1 MKTFCGEVFLDQ
13 ETQNNMGSQYP
24 ISLEY
29 YKISNNQSYGVEIVK
44 RQYINKSIN
53 IEAMQLQDVSKD
65 EEEINSIL
73 EVLKEYSVTPVA
85 LKDVVQDLI
94 KQECWNK

>member
-1 MKTFCGEVFLDQ
+1 MKTFCGKVFLDR

-29 YKISNNQSYGVEIVK
+29 YKISNYQGYGIEIVK

-53 IEAMQLQDVSKD
+53 IEAMQLQDISED
-65 EEEINSIL
+65 EQEIEAIL
-73 EVLKEYSVTPVA
+73 EVLKEYYVTPIA
-85 LKDVVQDLI
+85 LKDVVQDLV